1 MTDARSTSALAAR
14 LSVSDA
20 AAAAPALTNV
30 LLEIPMRGVLS
41 FLAGGW
47 PDGGFNK
54 VWALYSF
61 PLRMKSS
68 HPSRLRK
75 LRLEAA
81 DAARLE
87 LAGPTR
93 RERDLLGERDVPAAA
108 LYGIQTLRAMENFA
122 ISGIELREFP
132 TLVGA
137 LATVKEAAALANH
150 EMKLLDRGIVDAISQ
165 TAGEIREGLH
175 HEHFRVDMIQ
185 GGAGTSSNMNAN
197 EVMAN
202 RALEILGKAHGEY
215 DIVHPNNHLN
225 LSQSTNDVYPTAVKL
240 ALHTSI
246 SDLQLAMIG
255 LAAALLHKGEEF
267 GSYIKMGRTQL
278 QDAVPMTLGQEFNAF
293 AHTILEDVDRLGEAQ
308 ALIREINMG
317 ATAIGTGINAP
328 PGYAESVRRHLEH
341 ITGLPLITA
350 PDLVEATADTGAFVQ
365 LSGVLKRCAVKLS
378 KICNDLRLLSSGP
391 RAGFGEI
398 NLPPMQPGSSIM
410 PGKVNPVIPEMVNQ
424 VCFDIIGGDVTVTM
438 AAEAGQLQL
447 NVFEPI
453 IAFRLLSGMSNLAR
467 ACKILQD
474 RCIEG
479 ITANPERMRSFV
491 EQSVGVITAL
501 VPVLGYETT
510 TEIAK
515 EALETGRGVYD
526 LVCERGLMTRDQLDR
541 LLNPEAMTAPRQT
554 E

>member
-1 MTDARSTSALAAR
+1 
-14 LSVSDA
+14 
-20 AAAAPALTNV
+20 
-30 LLEIPMRGVLS
+30 MR
-41 FLAGGW
+41 
-47 PDGGFNK
+47 
-54 VWALYSF
+54 
-61 PLRMKSS
+61 SS
-68 HPSRLRK
+68 HPSRGRK
-75 LRLEAA
+75 PRQTAG
-81 DAARLE
+81 DAPRIE
-87 LAGPTR
+87 LCGPSR
-93 RERDLLGERDVPAAA
+93 REHDLLGERDVPASA

-122 ISGIELREFP
+122 ISGVELREFP
-132 TLVGA
+132 GLISA
-137 LATVKEAAALANH
+137 LASVKEAAALANH
-150 EMKLLDRGIVDAISQ
+150 EMNLLSTEVLDAISQ
-165 TAGEIREGLH
+165 AASEIREGLH

-197 EVMAN
+197 EVIAN
-202 RALEILGKAHGEY
+202 RALEILGRERGDY
-215 DIVHPNNHLN
+215 DVVHPNNHVN

-240 ALHTSI
+240 ALHSGI
-246 SDLQLAMIG
+246 ADLQLGMIA
-255 LAAALLHKGEEF
+255 LAAAFLLKGEEF
-267 GSYIKMGRTQL
+267 SALIKMGRTQL

-317 ATAIGTGINAP
+317 ATAIGTGIAAP
-328 PGYAESVRRHLEH
+328 AGYAESVRRHLEQ

-398 NLPPMQPGSSIM
+398 NLPAMQPGSSIM

-453 IAFRLLSGMSNLAR
+453 IAYRLLSGMTCLAR
-467 ACKILQD
+467 ACRILQD
-474 RCIEG
+474 RCVEG
-479 ITANPERMRSFV
+479 ITANKERMEMFV
-491 EQSVGVITAL
+491 EQSVGIITAL
-501 VPVLGYETT
+501 VPRLGYETT

-515 EALETGRGVYD
+515 EALETGREVYD
-526 LVCERGLMTRDQLDR
+526 LVCERGLMTRQELDL
-541 LLNPEAMTAPRQT
+541 LLNPAAMTGSKHNGN
-554 E
+554 